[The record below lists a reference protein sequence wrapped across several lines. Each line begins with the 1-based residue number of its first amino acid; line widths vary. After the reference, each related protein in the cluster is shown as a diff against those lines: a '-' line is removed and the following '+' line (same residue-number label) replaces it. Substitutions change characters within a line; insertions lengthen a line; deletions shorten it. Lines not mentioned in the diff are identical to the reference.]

1 MLLIPAEN
9 RISKQN
15 PPILTILII
24 LANVIA
30 FFSLQSNDDDI
41 FYQGIDFY
49 IEEGMLNLEQK
60 ALEDYSFEERGDLYD
75 ALTNPNIPNE
85 YLVQHILLDQKFAK
99 YVKSRSDYSVEWR
112 KKRDKL
118 ESILSEASLFQYA
131 FFPSDPSIFTAFTH
145 MFMHGDIGH
154 LIGNMIF
161 LFLFGYNLELLMG
174 RTKMFTTY
182 ILSGLAAVTFFAIT
196 TDDKFVPLV
205 GASGAIAGLMG
216 GFAAWYGLRS
226 IRYFYWVFVIFN
238 YVRLPAALVLFYWLA
253 KELVQDSM
261 SSDNVAYMAH
271 FGGLLGG
278 AICVWLLKLIK
289 LNPQATTAVSTQDN
303 PDMDSDEPKQ
313 DDLASRM
320 DNHYKQALAATQG
333 LNFELAKTHFYTI
346 LHEQPHN
353 KDVLGRLYNLE
364 KASPE
369 SSRYATLC
377 ADILQASVHNDSLM
391 PLAEQCLNDL
401 KHNGIGFKPIP
412 ANILLDFS
420 RKQVRHKK
428 TEPIKPI
435 ISLLVQHYC
444 DLEKLPDLLL
454 HFAFASGQN
463 GDWQGKQKVLS
474 FLSKKYP
481 DTFAGQE
488 AKKALQ
494 ES

>member
-15 PPILTILII
+15 PPILTVLII
-24 LANVIA
+24 LANIIA
-30 FFSLQSNDDDI
+30 FFALQTNDNDI
-41 FYQGIDFY
+41 FYQGIEYYLEKD
-49 IEEGMLNLEQK
+49 MLELERD
-60 ALEDYSFEERGDLYD
+60 ALEDYSLEERGELYD
-75 ALTNPNIPNE
+75 ALRNPNVPEE
-85 YLVQHILLDQKFAK
+85 YLVQSVLLDQKFAQ
-99 YVKSRSDYSVEWR
+99 YITSRTDYSVEWR
-112 KKRDKL
+112 NKREEL
-118 ESILSEASLFQYA
+118 ESILNEASIFKYA

-145 MFMHGDIGH
+145 MFMHGDISH

-182 ILSGLAAVTFFAIT
+182 IMSGLVAVTFFAIT

-216 GFAAWYGLRS
+216 GFAAWYGLKS

-271 FGGLLGG
+271 FGGLVGG

-289 LNPQATTAVSTQDN
+289 LNP
-303 PDMDSDEPKQ
+303 K
-313 DDLASRM
+313 
-320 DNHYKQALAATQG
+320 AATAQG
-333 LNFELAKTHFYTI
+333 TSEFIDIPVKDDTAERIDEHYRKALEATQSLNFEQAKTHFYAI
-346 LHEQPHN
+346 LRDQPYN
-353 KDVLGRLYNLE
+353 KDVLSRLYNLE

-369 SSRYATLC
+369 TGRYTSLC
-377 ADILQASVHNDSLM
+377 TDIMQASVHNDSLA

-401 KHNGIGFKPIP
+401 KHNGVGFKPIP
-412 ANILLDFS
+412 AKTLLDFA

-435 ISLLVQHYC
+435 ISLLVQHYH

-454 HFAFASGQN
+454 HFAFAAGQN
-463 GDWQGKQKVLS
+463 GDWQSKQKVLGFVS
-474 FLSKKYP
+474 QRYP

-494 ES
+494 EG

>member
-24 LANVIA
+24 LINVLA
-30 FFSLQSNDDDI
+30 YFSLQTKDNDI
-41 FYQGIDFY
+41 FYQGIEFY
-49 IEEGMLNLEQK
+49 IEQDMMSFERQ
-60 ALEDYSFEERGDLYD
+60 ALEDYSLEERGDLYD
-75 ALTNPNIPNE
+75 ALSNPNTPKE
-85 YLVQHILLDQKFAK
+85 YLVQSILLDQKFSK
-99 YVKSRSDYSVEWR
+99 YIKSRSDYSTEWR

-131 FFPSDPSIFTAFTH
+131 FFPSDPSLFTAFTH

-216 GFAAWYGLRS
+216 GFAAWYGLKS

-253 KELVQDSM
+253 KEVVQDSM
-261 SSDNVAYMAH
+261 SNDNVAYMAH

-278 AICVWLLKLIK
+278 AICVWLLKMFRF
-289 LNPQATTAVSTQDN
+289 NPGSVAADN
-303 PDMDSDEPKQ
+303 TSEFIDVPVH
-313 DDLASRM
+313 DDKAASI
-320 DNHYKQALAATQG
+320 DAHYRNGLSATQN
-333 LNFELAKTHFYTI
+333 LNFEQAKTHFYAI

-353 KDVLGRLYNLE
+353 KDVLNRLYNLE
-364 KASPE
+364 KTSPE
-369 SSRYATLC
+369 STRYTKLC
-377 ADILQASVHNDSLM
+377 ADIMQASVHNDSLSS
-391 PLAEQCLNDL
+391 LAEQCLTDL
-401 KHNGIGFKPIP
+401 RHNGVGFKPIP
-412 ANILLDFS
+412 ASILLDYS

-435 ISLLVQHYC
+435 ISLLVQHYS

-454 HFAFASGQN
+454 HFAFAAGQN
-463 GDWQGKQKVLS
+463 GDWQGKQKVLGFIS
-474 FLSKKYP
+474 QKYP

-494 ES
+494 EG

>member
-24 LANVIA
+24 LINVVA

-49 IEEGMLNLEQK
+49 IEEDMLSLEQK

-75 ALTNPNIPNE
+75 ALTNSNIPDE

-112 KKRDKL
+112 EKREKL
-118 ESILSEASLFQYA
+118 ESILAEASLFQYA
-131 FFPSDPSIFTAFTH
+131 FFPSDPSLFTAFTH

-216 GFAAWYGLRS
+216 GFAAWYGLKS

-278 AICVWLLKLIK
+278 AICVWLLKLIR
-289 LNPQATTAVSTQDN
+289 LSPQAATTTTENTTELIDVPA
-303 PDMDSDEPKQ
+303 Q
-313 DDLASRM
+313 DDQAARI
-320 DNHYKQALAATQG
+320 DNHYKQAVAATQG
-333 LNFELAKTHFYTI
+333 LNFEQAKTHFYAI
-346 LHEQPHN
+346 LRDQPHN
-353 KDVLGRLYNLE
+353 KDVLSRLYNLE

-369 SSRYATLC
+369 SSYYATLC
-377 ADILQASVHNDSLM
+377 ADIMQASVHNDSLM

-435 ISLLVQHYC
+435 ITLLVQHYH

-454 HFAFASGQN
+454 HFAFAAGQN
-463 GDWQGKQKVLS
+463 GDWQGKQKVLGFIS
-474 FLSKKYP
+474 QKYP

-494 ES
+494 QG

>member
-1 MLLIPAEN
+1 MILIPAEN
-9 RISKQN
+9 RISKTN

-24 LANVIA
+24 LINVIA
-30 FFSLQSNDDDI
+30 YFSLQTKDNDI
-41 FYQGIDFY
+41 FYQGIEFY
-49 IEEGMLNLEQK
+49 IQEDMLSLEQK

-99 YVKSRSDYSVEWR
+99 FIKSRSDYSIEWR
-112 KKRDKL
+112 KKRDEL
-118 ESILSEASLFQYA
+118 ESILGEASLFQYA

-145 MFMHGDIGH
+145 MFMHGDIFH
-154 LIGNMIF
+154 LFGNMIF

-174 RTKMFTTY
+174 RTKMFATY

-216 GFAAWYGLRS
+216 GFAAWYGLKS

-253 KELVQDSM
+253 KELIQDSM
-261 SSDNVAYMAH
+261 SNDNVAYMAH

-278 AICVWLLKLIK
+278 AVCVWLFKLISFDRK
-289 LNPQATTAVSTQDN
+289 SVATEGSQEFIDVPIKDDKAERI
-303 PDMDSDEPKQ
+303 DE
-313 DDLASRM
+313 
-320 DNHYKQALAATQG
+320 HYRKGLSATQS
-333 LNFELAKTHFYTI
+333 LNFEQAKTHFYAI
-346 LHEQPHN
+346 LREQPHN
-353 KDVLGRLYNLE
+353 KDVLSRLYNLE

-369 SSRYATLC
+369 TGRYAALC
-377 ADILQASVHNDSLM
+377 ADIMQASVHNDSLT

-401 KHNGIGFKPIP
+401 KHNGVGFKPIP
-412 ANILLDFS
+412 ANTLLDFA

-435 ISLLVQHYC
+435 ITLLVQHYS

-454 HFAFASGQN
+454 HFAFAAAQN
-463 GDWQGKQKVLS
+463 GDWQGRQKVLGFVS
-474 FLSKKYP
+474 QKYP

-494 ES
+494 EG

>member
-15 PPILTILII
+15 PPILTIFII
-24 LANVIA
+24 LVNVIA

-41 FYQGIDFY
+41 FYQGIEFY
-49 IEEGMLNLEQK
+49 LEEDMMSLERQ
-60 ALEDYSFEERGDLYD
+60 ALKDYSLEERGDLYD
-75 ALTNPNIPNE
+75 ALNNPNIPEE
-85 YLVQHILLDQKFAK
+85 YLVQSVLLDQKFAK
-99 YVKSRSDYSVEWR
+99 YIKSRTDYSIEWR
-112 KKRDKL
+112 KKREEL
-118 ESILSEASLFQYA
+118 ESILGEASIFQYA

-182 ILSGLAAVTFFAIT
+182 ILSGLVAVTFFAIT
-196 TDDKFVPLV
+196 TDDKFIPLV

-216 GFAAWYGLRS
+216 GFAAWYGLKS

-261 SSDNVAYMAH
+261 SDDNVAYMAH

-278 AICVWLLKLIK
+278 AICVWLLKLIRF
-289 LNPQATTAVSTQDN
+289 NSQSASTENTTEFIDV
-303 PDMDSDEPKQ
+303 PVK
-313 DDLASRM
+313 DDTAERI
-320 DNHYKQALAATQG
+320 DDHYRKGLAATQN
-333 LNFELAKTHFYTI
+333 LNFEQAKTHFYSI
-346 LHEQPHN
+346 LRDQPHN
-353 KDVLGRLYNLE
+353 KDVLNRLYNLE
-364 KASPE
+364 KASPG
-369 SSRYATLC
+369 STNYASLC
-377 ADILQASVHNDSLM
+377 ADIMQGSVHNESLAS
-391 PLAEQCLNDL
+391 LADQCLNDL

-412 ANILLDFS
+412 ANILLDYA

-435 ISLLVQHYC
+435 ITLLVQHYHN
-444 DLEKLPDLLL
+444 LEKLPDLLL
-454 HFAFASGQN
+454 HFAFAAGQN
-463 GDWQGKQKVLS
+463 GDWQSKQKVLG
-474 FLSKKYP
+474 LLTQKYP

-494 ES
+494 EG